1 MSDRILPFEGVENF
15 RDYGDYPAGGGFT
28 IARGRLLRSAHHARA
43 TDADLARFAGLE
55 VEVLVDLRRRAE
67 RAAQPNRLPPSFR
80 GRIIESG
87 DADAGEAPHVTF
99 LRSTDLTEESV
110 RGFMVETYRGL
121 AFEPRHVELFSRYFA
136 ALGQAEGAVLIH
148 CAAGKDRTGVLAALT
163 HALLSVHADDL
174 MADYLLTNE
183 AARLDARA
191 PEIAEVIART
201 YGREPSL
208 TAVRAFLGVEPSFL
222 HAAFAEIEARHGS
235 VERYL
240 DAVLGVGPD
249 LRGRIADK
257 LCG

>member
-1 MSDRILPFEGVENF
+1 MSDRILAFEGVENF
-15 RDYGDYPAGGGFT
+15 RDYGDYAAAGRAIG
-28 IARGRLLRSAHHARA
+28 RGRLLRSGHHARA
-43 TDADLARFAGLE
+43 TEADLARFEGLD

-67 RAAQPNRLPPSFR
+67 RAVQPNRLPPGFR

-87 DADAGEAPHVTF
+87 DTDEGEAPHVTF
-99 LRSTDLTEESV
+99 LRTTDLTEDAV
-110 RGFMVETYRGL
+110 RGFMLATYRGL
-121 AFEPRHVELFSRYFA
+121 AFEPRHVELFSRYFE
-136 ALGQAEGAVLIH
+136 ALGQARGAVLIH

-163 HALLSVHADDL
+163 HVLLGVHADDL

-208 TAVRAFLGVEPSFL
+208 VAVRAFLGVEPGFL
-222 HAAFAEIEARHGS
+222 QAAFAEIQARHGS
-235 VERYL
+235 VETYL
-240 DAVLGVGPD
+240 DAVLGVGPG
-249 LRGRIADK
+249 LRDRIADK